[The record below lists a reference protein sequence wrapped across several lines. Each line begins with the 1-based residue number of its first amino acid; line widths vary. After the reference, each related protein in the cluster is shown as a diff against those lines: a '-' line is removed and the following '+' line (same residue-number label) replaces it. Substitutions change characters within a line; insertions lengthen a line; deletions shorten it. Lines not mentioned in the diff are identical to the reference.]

1 MSFWVYPYLPN
12 MTTSLY
18 SFHWLYLMCSLV
30 CQHSKTQ
37 YNIHISD
44 SLTHIG
50 RIWYRK
56 TGPSL
61 LWWPNCLAT
70 KARYVSD
77 IFDINDTYRTTYHR
91 VANSRLGFYC
101 KSQNINFPSIHSM
114 KNLGGATK
122 QDLGGF
128 HPQLLV
134 FPFVYPFNSRTGVL
148 VHSSLANN

>member
-1 MSFWVYPYLPN
+1 MSFGVYPYLPN
-12 MTTSLY
+12 MTTTLY
-18 SFHWLYLMCSLV
+18 SFYWLYLMCSLG

-37 YNIHISD
+37 YNIHISN

-50 RIWYRK
+50 RILYIK

-61 LWWPNCLAT
+61 LCWPNCLAT

-77 IFDINDTYRTTYHR
+77 IFHINLLIHIGLHITELQIVDLASIAKVKTLISPLY
-91 VANSRLGFYC
+91 
-101 KSQNINFPSIHSM
+101 SIHSM

-128 HPQLLV
+128 HPHLLV
-134 FPFVYPFNSRTGVL
+134 FPFVYQFNSRTGVSI
-148 VHSSLANN
+148 HH

>member
-1 MSFWVYPYLPN
+1 MSLRVYPYLPN

-50 RIWYRK
+50 RIWYIK

-77 IFDINDTYRTTYHR
+77 IFHINLLIHIGLNITELQIVDWGSIAKVKTLISPLYIVWKTLEVLLNKTWVGFIH
-91 VANSRLGFYC
+91 NSW
-101 KSQNINFPSIHSM
+101 
-114 KNLGGATK
+114 
-122 QDLGGF
+122 
-128 HPQLLV
+128 
-134 FPFVYPFNSRTGVL
+134 
-148 VHSSLANN
+148 SSLLSTSSILEQGF